1 MEGVLFIWG
10 DTLDSITQDNL
21 EARKA
26 CIHEVEARLDNKWG
40 P

>member
-26 CIHEVEARLDNKWG
+26 LITCIYDLNSY
-40 P
+40 PI